1 VVAIRALL
9 SSGAE
14 PVPLVTALPSSWS
27 STLDDRPPTASA
39 PPPPPRGLRT
49 SIRSTRD
56 AGLRLAIAHY
66 DLAKAEA
73 SQIGGEAGKVA
84 AYVGVAVVAVLFV
97 AIFAVIG
104 TSLFLGEWVLGS
116 LGWGVLHGI
125 LLLTAIAIACA
136 LAAVGIR
143 GRRILGALI
152 VGAIIGLIVG
162 ILMAL
167 QLPNQAYTAIGQNV
181 LPNVEPG
188 VRPLV
193 VGAAIWGIIG
203 LIVGIIVA
211 VRGRDGGLRVAA
223 LISAVLLGLIIGA
236 ISATTLGPQVGAGI
250 GIAVG
255 YAAWIFLM
263 ALDVSRTG
271 IDIEA
276 FKARF
281 TPTQSIETGK
291 ETLAWLQSKMPPGIG
306 S

>member
-1 VVAIRALL
+1 VIAIRPLL
-9 SSGAE
+9 SSEPE
-14 PVPLVTALPSSWS
+14 PVPLVTARSSSWS
-27 STLDDRPPTASA
+27 STLDDRPQTASA
-39 PPPPPRGLRT
+39 PPPPQGLRS

-73 SQIGGEAGKVA
+73 SQIGGEVGKVA
-84 AYVGVAVVAVLFV
+84 AFVGVAIVAVLFV
-97 AIFAVIG
+97 AIFAVVG
-104 TSLFLGEWVLGS
+104 TSLFLGEWILGS

-125 LLLTAIAIACA
+125 LLLTAIAVACG
-136 LAAVGIR
+136 LLAVGVR
-143 GRRILGALI
+143 PRRIFGALV
-152 VGAIIGLIVG
+152 VGAIIGLIIGV
-162 ILMAL
+162 LMAL
-167 QLPNQAYTAIGQNV
+167 QLPNQAYASIGQNV

-193 VGAAIWGIIG
+193 VGAAIFGVIG
-203 LIVGIIVA
+203 LVVGIIVA
-211 VRGRDGGLRVAA
+211 ARSTATTGTRVAA
-223 LISAVLLGLIIGA
+223 LISAVVVGLLIGA
-236 ISATTLGPQVGAGI
+236 ISATTLGSQVGAGI

-255 YAAWIFLM
+255 YVAWIFLM

-271 IDIEA
+271 IDVEA

-281 TPTQSIETGK
+281 YPTQSIETGK

>member
-1 VVAIRALL
+1 MRD
-9 SSGAE
+9 
-14 PVPLVTALPSSWS
+14 
-27 STLDDRPPTASA
+27 STL
-39 PPPPPRGLRT
+39 
-49 SIRSTRD
+49 
-56 AGLRLAIAHY
+56 RLGMAHL

-73 SQIGGEAGKVA
+73 SAIGGEAGKVA
-84 AYVGVAVVAVLFV
+84 AFIGVAFVSVLFV
-97 AIFAVIG
+97 AIFAVVG

-125 LLLTAIAIACA
+125 LLLLAIAIACG
-136 LAAVGIR
+136 LAAAGVSP
-143 GRRILGALI
+143 RRLIGALVVGVIVGFI
-152 VGAIIGLIVG
+152 VGA
-162 ILMAL
+162 LMAL
-167 QLPNQAYTAIGQNV
+167 QIPNQAYTQIGQNV

-193 VGAAIWGIIG
+193 VGAAIFGIIG

-211 VRGRDGGLRVAA
+211 VRGQGGGLRVASF
-223 LISAVLLGLIIGA
+223 ISAVLLGLIIGA

-255 YAAWIFLM
+255 YVTWIFLM
-263 ALDVSRTG
+263 ILDVSRTG

-281 TPTQSIETGK
+281 MPTQTIETSK
-291 ETLAWLQSKMPPGIG
+291 ETLAWLQSKMPPGPG

>member
-1 VVAIRALL
+1 
-9 SSGAE
+9 
-14 PVPLVTALPSSWS
+14 VTARSSSWS
-27 STLDDRPPTASA
+27 STLDDRPQTASA
-39 PPPPPRGLRT
+39 PPPPQSLRS

-73 SQIGGEAGKVA
+73 SQIGGEVGKVA
-84 AYVGVAVVAVLFV
+84 AFVGVAIVAVLFV
-97 AIFAVIG
+97 AIFAVVG
-104 TSLFLGEWVLGS
+104 TSLFLGEWILGS

-125 LLLTAIAIACA
+125 LLLTAIAVACG
-136 LAAVGIR
+136 LLAVGVR
-143 GRRILGALI
+143 PRRIFGALV
-152 VGAIIGLIVG
+152 VGAIIGLIIGV
-162 ILMAL
+162 LMAL
-167 QLPNQAYTAIGQNV
+167 QLPNQAYASIGQNV

-193 VGAAIWGIIG
+193 VGAAIFGVIG
-203 LIVGIIVA
+203 LVVGIIVA
-211 VRGRDGGLRVAA
+211 ARSTATTGTRVAA
-223 LISAVLLGLIIGA
+223 LISAVVVGLLIGA
-236 ISATTLGPQVGAGI
+236 ISATTLGSQVGAGI

-255 YAAWIFLM
+255 YVAWIFLM

-271 IDIEA
+271 IDVEA

-281 TPTQSIETGK
+281 YPTQSIETGK

>member
-1 VVAIRALL
+1 VIAIRALL
-9 SSGAE
+9 SSVAE
-14 PVPLVTALPSSWS
+14 PVPLMTARSSSWS

-39 PPPPPRGLRT
+39 PPPSPRGLRS
-49 SIRSTRD
+49 SIRATRD
-56 AGLRLAIAHY
+56 AGLQLAIAHY

-73 SQIGGEAGKVA
+73 SKIGGEVGKVA
-84 AYVGVAVVAVLFV
+84 AFIGVAVVAVLFV
-97 AIFAVIG
+97 GIFAVIG
-104 TSLFLGEWVLGS
+104 TSLFLGEWILGS

-125 LLLTAIAIACA
+125 LLLTAIAIACG
-136 LAAVGIR
+136 LAAVGVS
-143 GRRILGALI
+143 GRRLLGAFV
-152 VGAIIGLIVG
+152 VGAIIGLVVG
-162 ILMAL
+162 VLMAL
-167 QLPNQAYTAIGQNV
+167 QLPNQAYTQIGLNV

-203 LIVGIIVA
+203 LIVGIILA
-211 VRGRDGGLRVAA
+211 VRAQDSGLRVPAA
-223 LISAVLLGLIIGA
+223 ISAVLLGSIIGA
-236 ISATTLGPQVGAGI
+236 ISAITLGPQVGAGI

-255 YAAWIFLM
+255 YASWIFLM

-271 IDIEA
+271 IDVEA

-281 TPTQSIETGK
+281 YPTQTIETGK

>member
-1 VVAIRALL
+1 M
-9 SSGAE
+9 
-14 PVPLVTALPSSWS
+14 TARSSSWS

-39 PPPPPRGLRT
+39 PPPRPQSLRS

-56 AGLRLAIAHY
+56 AGLRLAVAHY

-73 SQIGGEAGKVA
+73 TQIGGEAGKVA
-84 AYVGVAVVAVLFV
+84 AYVGIAVVSVLFV
-97 AIFAVIG
+97 TIFAVVG

-125 LLLTAIAIACA
+125 LLLTAVAIACG
-136 LAAVGIR
+136 LAAVGVR

-152 VGAIIGLIVG
+152 LGAIIGLVVG
-162 ILMAL
+162 VLMAL
-167 QLPNQAYTAIGQNV
+167 QLPNQAYTAIGQNI

-193 VGAAIWGIIG
+193 VGAAIFGIIG

-211 VRGRDGGLRVAA
+211 ARGTGTQGTRIAA
-223 LISAVLLGLIIGA
+223 FISAVLLGLIIGA

-255 YAAWIFLM
+255 YVSWIFLM

-271 IDIEA
+271 VDIEA

-281 TPTQSIETGK
+281 TPTQTIETGK